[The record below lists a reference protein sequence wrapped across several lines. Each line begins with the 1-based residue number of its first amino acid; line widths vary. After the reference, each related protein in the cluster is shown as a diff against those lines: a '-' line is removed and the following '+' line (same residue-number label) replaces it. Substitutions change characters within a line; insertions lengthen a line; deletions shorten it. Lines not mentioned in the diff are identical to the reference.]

1 MGFFGRLL
9 GTFPYMLCFCCAA
22 IILGF
27 YSYFLAVQADRDRT
41 IPNWQKAVEGIS
53 GVAVLYTILA
63 IVLTPCLGGIRILA
77 LLGMILDV
85 AFAGGFIAI
94 AVLTRDG
101 AKSCNGIVDTPLGRG
116 NAETGEG
123 FGNNGFGTGNGEEV
137 TYQARYGTV
146 CRYNKACFAVSII
159 GAFLFLIAAVC
170 QFWFARRQ
178 QKEKRFGP
186 SPANNYTSGSGR
198 RGAFWKRNRKGTVD
212 NRDSELGTYGAG
224 APAASAVGGPNVD
237 TRPSHETAYTGSTV
251 GANNTTYNAY
261 KPDAGYNG
269 SYAAPQTNG
278 AITNTSN
285 PYGYEKP
292 NPHNF

>member
-159 GAFLFLIAAVC
+159 GA
-170 QFWFARRQ
+170 
-178 QKEKRFGP
+178 
-186 SPANNYTSGSGR
+186 
-198 RGAFWKRNRKGTVD
+198 
-212 NRDSELGTYGAG
+212 
-224 APAASAVGGPNVD
+224 
-237 TRPSHETAYTGSTV
+237 
-251 GANNTTYNAY
+251 
-261 KPDAGYNG
+261 
-269 SYAAPQTNG
+269 
-278 AITNTSN
+278 
-285 PYGYEKP
+285 
-292 NPHNF
+292 